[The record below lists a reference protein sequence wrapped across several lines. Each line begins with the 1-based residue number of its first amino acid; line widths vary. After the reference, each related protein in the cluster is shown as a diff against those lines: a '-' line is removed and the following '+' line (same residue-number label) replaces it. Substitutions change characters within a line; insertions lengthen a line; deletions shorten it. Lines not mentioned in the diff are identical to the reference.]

1 LAFHESRIH
10 KTANKTQKRRTK
22 MSRRLLIIA
31 ATAVVLCLGL
41 ANISGCANN
50 AQTYGAIGGAGGAV
64 IGGVTGGF
72 GGAVI
77 GGAIGGGAG
86 YVIGNEQDK

>member
-1 LAFHESRIH
+1 M
-10 KTANKTQKRRTK
+10 T
-22 MSRRLLIIA
+22 RRLLIV
-31 ATAVVLCLGL
+31 TMLVVLFCGL
-41 ANISGCANN
+41 THISGCANN

-64 IGGVTGGF
+64 VGGVTGGF

>member
-1 LAFHESRIH
+1 MINTSAKRL
-10 KTANKTQKRRTK
+10 KKRRLK
-22 MSRRLLIIA
+22 VNRRLLVIA
-31 ATAVVLCLGL
+31 MLAVLCFGL
-41 ANISGCANN
+41 TNVSGCSNN

-77 GGAIGGGAG
+77 GGALGGGAG

>member
-1 LAFHESRIH
+1 MIKKLFV
-10 KTANKTQKRRTK
+10 
-22 MSRRLLIIA
+22 IA
-31 ATAVVLCLGL
+31 MLTMVCLVIT
-41 ANISGCANN
+41 NVSGCANN
-50 AQTYGAIGGAGGAV
+50 AQTYGEIGGAGGAI